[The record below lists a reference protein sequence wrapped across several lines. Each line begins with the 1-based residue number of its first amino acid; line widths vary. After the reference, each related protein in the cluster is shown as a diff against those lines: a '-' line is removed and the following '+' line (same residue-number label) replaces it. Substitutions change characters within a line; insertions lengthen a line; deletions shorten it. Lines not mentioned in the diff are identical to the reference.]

1 MSEWLTL
8 YRGRWVLLREQIQRH
23 WRSLTLREKRMVAGT
38 GLIVGGALIWLLL
51 IEPPLKKL
59 DYWQVETPKL
69 RSQAAA
75 LELLLREVSSPPAGQ
90 GLEQSLQQALD
101 ASGLAGHYRL
111 QSVEGEWLL
120 TFEEAPADAAIS
132 WLLSSPVQFSLE
144 VVEARLQRASEVKVD
159 DTAGTLSGTVRMDQ
173 AQGAKEAS

>member
-1 MSEWLTL
+1 MSEWLAL
-8 YRGRWVLLREQIQRH
+8 YRGRWVQLRQQIERH
-23 WRSLTLREKRMVAGT
+23 WRSLTSREKRMVAGT
-38 GLIVGGALIWLLL
+38 ALILGGVLIWLLL

-59 DYWQVETPKL
+59 DFWQSETPKL

-75 LELLLREVSSPPAGQ
+75 LELLLREVASPPAGQ
-90 GLEQSLQQALD
+90 SLEQSLQQSLD

-111 QSVEGEWLL
+111 QAVAGAWQL
-120 TFEEAPADAAIS
+120 TFEEAAADAAIS